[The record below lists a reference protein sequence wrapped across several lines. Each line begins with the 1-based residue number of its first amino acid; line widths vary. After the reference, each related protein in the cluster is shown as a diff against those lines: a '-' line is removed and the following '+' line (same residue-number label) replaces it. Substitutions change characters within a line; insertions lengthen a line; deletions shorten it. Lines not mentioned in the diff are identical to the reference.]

1 MTVTR
6 RHETFLPEQERWKM
20 LRPFPGNAAEDPNVS
35 SKKCRGR
42 VVSKVVL
49 QDFILT
55 ERCSWNLLFPGS
67 RYCAHSLSES
77 EDRKSV
83 V

>member
-49 QDFILT
+49 RDFIFDRT
-55 ERCSWNLLFPGS
+55 LFLEFSFP
-67 RYCAHSLSES
+67 
-77 EDRKSV
+77 RK
-83 V
+83 